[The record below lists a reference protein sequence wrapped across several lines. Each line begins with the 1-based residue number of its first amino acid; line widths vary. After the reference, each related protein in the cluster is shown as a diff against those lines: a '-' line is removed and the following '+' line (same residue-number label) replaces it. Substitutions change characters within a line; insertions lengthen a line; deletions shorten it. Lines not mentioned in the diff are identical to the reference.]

1 MVRGSSPLGC
11 TIFPL
16 IKIDHL
22 ADYLLMKI
30 IMSIIVIYSSFL
42 FGRGPAVEP
51 TIGISIEEQAVIR
64 PSKAKGYDFSAKD
77 YGTLEKSKLDELI
90 VLLILLVSL
99 PLFFFIF
106 LNLNKKT
113 ETIETLENF
122 PERTKEDTKKAG

>member
-1 MVRGSSPLGC
+1 
-11 TIFPL
+11 
-16 IKIDHL
+16 
-22 ADYLLMKI
+22 MKI

-51 TIGISIEEQAVIR
+51 TIGISIEKQAVIK